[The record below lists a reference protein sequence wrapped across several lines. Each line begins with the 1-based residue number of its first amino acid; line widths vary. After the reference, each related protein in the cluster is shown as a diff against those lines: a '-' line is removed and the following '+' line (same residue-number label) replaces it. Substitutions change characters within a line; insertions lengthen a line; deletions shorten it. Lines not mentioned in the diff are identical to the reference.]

1 MLDTLFISW
10 NVSPNLYEGF
20 ITLKYYSLLFGISF
34 LLGHFLMKK
43 MFVAENCPEKWL
55 DKILVYAVVGTVL
68 GARLGHVFFY
78 DWDYF
83 SQNLS
88 EIPMVWKGGLASHG
102 AAIAIIISMW
112 IYSKKITKKSVL
124 WILDKVVI
132 TVAIAAC
139 FIRVGNLMNSEIIG
153 NKSESKNAFFFQHKA
168 ENSIARFFNV
178 ENEAVKIESTEAVI
192 MKSYTLKVYP
202 HMYMDKVN
210 NDDFKGLTKP
220 ELAKIQLYHKGYSI
234 KEKADTLAYDVSQ
247 LVLQMLEASNVL
259 FKDLSSNEG
268 YEFEIQ
274 NPNSDTI
281 KKVVDKILL
290 IFSGVSKREAWLEFP
305 IQPEIDGF
313 RYPVSNLTIDL
324 NESQLKNLNAYYQNF
339 VAFTKK
345 NHESSDEHY
354 FSLEPNKEFPK
365 LVDNS
370 IVTQIGIIPRIPTQL
385 LEAFSYL
392 FIFLILFWGYWKRNW
407 HEYQGLLFGLFLT
420 LLFGVRFFIEFYKEH
435 QTLDGNVTLNMGQ
448 WLSIPAVVLG
458 FVFIFIALRKKKQN
472 LNIK

>member
-78 DWDYF
+78 DWDYY

-139 FIRVGNLMNSEIIG
+139 FIRIGNLMNSEIIG
-153 NKSESKNAFFFQHKA
+153 NKSESKNAFFFQHEA
-168 ENSIARFFNV
+168 ENSIARFFDV
-178 ENEAVKIESTEAVI
+178 KNEAIQVESTENI
-192 MKSYTLKVYP
+192 
-202 HMYMDKVN
+202 
-210 NDDFKGLTKP
+210 
-220 ELAKIQLYHKGYSI
+220 I
-234 KEKADTLAYDVSQ
+234 
-247 LVLQMLEASNVL
+247 
-259 FKDLSSNEG
+259 
-268 YEFEIQ
+268 
-274 NPNSDTI
+274 
-281 KKVVDKILL
+281 
-290 IFSGVSKREAWLEFP
+290 
-305 IQPEIDGF
+305 EIDGF

>member
-1 MLDTLFISW
+1 MDTLAFISW
-10 NVSPNLYEGF
+10 DVNPNIIESPIMIRYYGLLMAISF
-20 ITLKYYSLLFGISF
+20 ITGYYIVRKFLVNEGADAEWIDKFLFYTLIG
-34 LLGHFLMKK
+34 G
-43 MFVAENCPEKWL
+43 
-55 DKILVYAVVGTVL
+55 VV

-78 DWDYF
+78 DWDYY

-124 WILDKVVI
+124 WVLDKVVI

-139 FIRVGNLMNSEIIG
+139 FIRIGNLMNSEIIG
-153 NKSESKNAFFFQHKA
+153 NKSESKNAFFFQHEA
-168 ENSIARFFNV
+168 ENSIARFFDVNIDAV
-178 ENEAVKIESTEAVI
+178 EIESTE
-192 MKSYTLKVYP
+192 TLIEIEG
-202 HMYMDKVN
+202 
-210 NDDFKGLTKP
+210 FK
-220 ELAKIQLYHKGYSI
+220 
-234 KEKADTLAYDVSQ
+234 
-247 LVLQMLEASNVL
+247 
-259 FKDLSSNEG
+259 
-268 YEFEIQ
+268 
-274 NPNSDTI
+274 
-281 KKVVDKILL
+281 
-290 IFSGVSKREAWLEFP
+290 
-305 IQPEIDGF
+305 
-313 RYPVSNLTIDL
+313 YPVSNLTIDM
-324 NESQLKNLNAYYQNF
+324 NQSQLKNLNAYYQNF
-339 VAFTKK
+339 ISYTKK
-345 NHESSDEHY
+345 NYEYSDKHY
-354 FSLEPNKEFPK
+354 FSLEPNLEFTK
-365 LVDNS
+365 VVDNS

-458 FVFIFIALRKKKQN
+458 FVFIFIALQKKKQN